1 MGYFKKKFRSV
12 KKLPSWLYVFPELL
26 VRLWLFSCRVRV
38 SDPYNQVSDSHA
50 VIPLLWHNR
59 LLFFPLMFPREV
71 RERTVALISPSRDG
85 QYIADFAARFGV
97 RALRG
102 SSRDRGMLAQH
113 QAFKELAAGN
123 HVVFTPDGPRGPK
136 YKMSRGPIHLAGLS
150 GRPIVPLAIN
160 ASRYWQLRSWDNF
173 QLPKPFCR
181 IDLVVGKPLNI
192 PADLST
198 EEMERERVRIE
209 NELKTISRD
218 L

>member
-1 MGYFKKKFRSV
+1 MGWFKKKFRSM
-12 KKLPSWLYVFPELL
+12 KKLPSWLYIFPELL
-26 VRLWLFSCRVRV
+26 VRAWAGSCRIRIT
-38 SDPYNQVSDSHA
+38 DPGNQIRDSRA

-59 LLFFPLMFPREV
+59 LLFFPLLFPPEV
-71 RERTVALISPSRDG
+71 RRRTVALISPSRDG

-113 QAFKELAAGN
+113 NAFREIQAGN

-136 YKMSRGPIHLAGLS
+136 YRLSRGPIHLASVS
-150 GRPIVPLAIN
+150 GRPVLPIAIN

-181 IDLVVGKPLNI
+181 IELVLGAPIYIPPDLT
-192 PADLST
+192 A
-198 EEMERERVRIE
+198 EEMEKKRAEVE
-209 NELKTISRD
+209 AAMNSLARD